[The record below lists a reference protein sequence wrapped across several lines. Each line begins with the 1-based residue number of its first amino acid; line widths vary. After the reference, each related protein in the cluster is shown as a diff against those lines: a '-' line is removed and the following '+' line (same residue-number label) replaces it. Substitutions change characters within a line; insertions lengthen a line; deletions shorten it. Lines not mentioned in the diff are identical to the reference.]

1 MGRFQ
6 TPARIAAW
14 CARRTVYGL
23 CRIADFPIIQQM
35 VIVWPDNRG
44 FSLGDLAA
52 MRTDVL
58 GGSGTM
64 IAEPKHLI
72 RVLEPDTSE

>member
-1 MGRFQ
+1 
-6 TPARIAAW
+6 
-14 CARRTVYGL
+14 
-23 CRIADFPIIQQM
+23 M

-58 GGSGTM
+58 GGSGT
-64 IAEPKHLI
+64 IVPEPKHLI
-72 RVLEPDTSE
+72 RVLEP